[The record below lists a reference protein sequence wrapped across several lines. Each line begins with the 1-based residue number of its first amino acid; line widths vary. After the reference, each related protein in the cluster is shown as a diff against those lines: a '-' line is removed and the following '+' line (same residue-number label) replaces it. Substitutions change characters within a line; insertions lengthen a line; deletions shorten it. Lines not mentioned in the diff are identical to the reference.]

1 MRLTRTL
8 KWTAALALCGMAGG
22 MAIGCASE
30 AKISGQITATP
41 PPPPDTDGDGIPD
54 TVDKCPT
61 VKEDGLPP
69 NPKDGCPNLD
79 ADGDGIPIPQDKCPK
94 EKETFNGYQDED
106 GCPDKKPLVQ
116 IVGTKVQINQKI
128 MFAKNSAKIE
138 SESTPVVNAVADIL
152 QKHPDIQLVEVGGY
166 ASKEGGAYYNRS
178 LTQRR
183 VDSVMKALIKK
194 GVNKSR
200 LFAQGYGF
208 YCRLDTSGTEAG
220 REKNRRVE
228 FKILE
233 RKGKWTDEK
242 RGCDEA
248 AKAGIKPKKLPALE
262 PWPPKKKVKAV
273 KAKTP
278 LKATKKATK
287 AKKKPVAAAKKKP
300 AAAVKKKATPA
311 VKK

>member
-1 MRLTRTL
+1 MEGFGKMRLTRQL
-8 KWTAALALCGMAGG
+8 KWTAALVLCGMAG
-22 MAIGCASE
+22 AVSIGCASE
-30 AKISGQITATP
+30 AKISGQIQATP
-41 PPPPDTDGDGIPD
+41 PPPPDSDGDGILDP
-54 TVDKCPT
+54 VDKCPK
-61 VKEDGLPP
+61 VKEDGLPQ

-94 EKETFNGYQDED
+94 KPETKNGYQDED

-138 SESTPVVNAVADIL
+138 SESMPVVDAVADIL
-152 QKHPDIQLVEVGGY
+152 KKNPDIQLVEVGGY
-166 ASKEGGAYYNRS
+166 ASKEGSAYYNRS

-183 VDSVMKALIKK
+183 VDSVVKALTTK
-194 GVNKSR
+194 GVDSHR

-208 YCRLDTSGTEAG
+208 YCRLDTSDTETG

-242 RGCDEA
+242 RGCGEA
-248 AKAGIKPKKLPALE
+248 AKAGIKPKKLPALKA
-262 PWPPKKKVKAV
+262 WPPKPAKRPAAKAAKATKPTAKAV
-273 KAKTP
+273 KG
-278 LKATKKATK
+278 KK
-287 AKKKPVAAAKKKP
+287 V
-300 AAAVKKKATPA
+300 ATPA
-311 VKK
+311 KK

>member
-8 KWTAALALCGMAGG
+8 KWTAALALCGLAGG

-30 AKISGQITATP
+30 AKISGQITAKA

-54 TVDKCPT
+54 TVDKCPK

-138 SESTPVVNAVADIL
+138 SESTPVVDAVADIL

-166 ASKEGGAYYNRS
+166 ASKEGSAYYNRS

-183 VDSVMKALIKK
+183 VDSVMKALVKK
-194 GVNKSR
+194 GVDKNR

-233 RKGKWTDEK
+233 RKGKWTNEK
-242 RGCDEA
+242 RGCAEA
-248 AKAGIKPKKLPALE
+248 TKAGIKPKPLPALSA
-262 PWPPKKKVKAV
+262 WAPKAGAAKKAAKAV
-273 KAKTP
+273 KGGKMPAK
-278 LKATKKATK
+278 A
-287 AKKKPVAAAKKKP
+287 AAAKKAPK
-300 AAAVKKKATPA
+300 AAAVKKPA
-311 VKK
+311 MKKK

>member
-1 MRLTRTL
+1 MRLTRLL
-8 KWTAALALCGMAGG
+8 KWTAPLVLSGMAGAV
-22 MAIGCASE
+22 AIGCASE
-30 AKISGQITATP
+30 AQISGQIQAAP
-41 PPPPDTDGDGIPD
+41 PPPPDSDGDGILDP
-54 TVDKCPT
+54 VDKCPK

-79 ADGDGIPIPQDKCPK
+79 ADGDGIPIPQDKCPNK
-94 EKETFNGYQDED
+94 PETKNGYQDED

-138 SESTPVVNAVADIL
+138 SESMPVVDAVADIL
-152 QKHPDIQLVEVGGY
+152 KKNADIELVEVGGY
-166 ASKEGGAYYNRS
+166 ASKEGSAYYNRS

-183 VDSVMKALIKK
+183 VDSVVKALTDK
-194 GVNKSR
+194 GVTRDR
-200 LFAQGYGF
+200 LLAQGYGF
-208 YCRLDTSGTEAG
+208 YCRLDASGTETG

-248 AKAGIKPKKLPALE
+248 AKAGIKPKALPALKA
-262 PWPPKKKVKAV
+262 WPPKATKRPAAKAVKAKKPAAKAVKAVKAV
-273 KAKTP
+273 KAK
-278 LKATKKATK
+278 
-287 AKKKPVAAAKKKP
+287 KP
-300 AAAVKKKATPA
+300 AVKAATPA
-311 VKK
+311 KK